1 MKRRQINRE
10 YLIRIT
16 SPSVKDSPID
26 AFELAKSIE
35 HFAKEHLEGILT
47 VKIEGSSMG
56 KLMLKLPVVSYM
68 IRLIAEAAVDEAVN
82 VTIILDEEFTVKAN
96 FPTVPSL
103 EDTIH
108 LINVAKLSGFEVR
121 REGNVFFYSTPITI
135 SPIMQVYAISGDE
148 IMDLLI
154 TTYNM

>member
-1 MKRRQINRE
+1 
-10 YLIRIT
+10 
-16 SPSVKDSPID
+16 
-26 AFELAKSIE
+26 
-35 HFAKEHLEGILT
+35 
-47 VKIEGSSMG
+47 MG

-82 VTIILDEEFTVKAN
+82 VTIILDEEFTVKAD

-135 SPIMQVYAISGDE
+135 SPVMQVYAISGDE

>member
-26 AFELAKSIE
+26 ALELATSIE
-35 HFAKEHLEGILT
+35 LFAKEHLEGLMT
-47 VKIEGSSMG
+47 VKIEGRSMG
-56 KLMLKLPVVSYM
+56 KLILKLPVVSYM
-68 IRLIAEAAVDEAVN
+68 IRLIAEAAVDEAVET
-82 VTIILDEEFTVKAN
+82 TIILDEDFTVRVD
-96 FPTVPSL
+96 FPTVPSIK
-103 EDTIH
+103 DTVH

-121 REGNVFFYSTPITI
+121 REGNVFFYSAPINV
-135 SPIMQVYAISGDE
+135 SPIMQVYAVSGDE